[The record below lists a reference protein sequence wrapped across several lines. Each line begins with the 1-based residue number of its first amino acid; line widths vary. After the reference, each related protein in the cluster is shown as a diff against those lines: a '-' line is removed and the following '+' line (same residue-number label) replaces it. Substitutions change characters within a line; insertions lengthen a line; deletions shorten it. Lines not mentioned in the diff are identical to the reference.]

1 MRAEFPDLDVYPE
14 IAEFNREF
22 IRLMLDPAAPD
33 IEGLFGM
40 PQHSLQALR
49 APDFP
54 VYGSLDEVPCL
65 LVELAPLLS
74 SGSDSRM
81 GCHDMRRQ
89 KNAAISEEVSSVW
102 QSDVKVFA
110 AGLLTYIWSVVRR
123 DTAAARLFLGLRPES
138 IASLAAM
145 SFIEIR
151 NLVEHAPRK
160 LLARFTTDPRFWPDL
175 VRVANSP
182 DSETNTVARLAALP
196 LLVARTL
203 G

>member
-1 MRAEFPDLDVYPE
+1 MRAVFPDLDVYPE

-33 IEGLFGM
+33 TESLFGM
-40 PQHSLQALR
+40 PQQSLQALR
-49 APDFP
+49 ETDFP
-54 VYGSLDEVPCL
+54 IYGRLEEVPCL

-74 SGSDSRM
+74 SSADSPM
-81 GCHDMRRQ
+81 GCHDLRRQ
-89 KNAAISEEVSSVW
+89 QNGAISEEVSAVW
-102 QSDVKVFA
+102 QCDVKVFA

-123 DTAAARLFLGLRPES
+123 DTAAARLFLGLRQES
-138 IASLAAM
+138 ITSLAAM
-145 SFIEIR
+145 SFGEIR

-175 VRVANSP
+175 VRVANSA

>member
-49 APDFP
+49 EPDFP

-151 NLVEHAPRK
+151 KLVEHAPRK

-182 DSETNTVARLAALP
+182 DRETNTVARLAALP

>member
-1 MRAEFPDLDVYPE
+1 MRAKFPDLDVYPE

-22 IRLMLDPAAPD
+22 IRLMLDPDAPD

-40 PQHSLQALR
+40 PQQSLQALR
-49 APDFP
+49 EPDFP

-74 SGSDSRM
+74 SSADSPM

-89 KNAAISEEVSSVW
+89 QNVAISEEVSSVW
-102 QSDVKVFA
+102 QSEVKVFA

-151 NLVEHAPRK
+151 KLVEQAPRK
-160 LLARFTTDPRFWPDL
+160 LMARFTTDPRFWPDL
-175 VRVANSP
+175 VRVANLP

>member
-1 MRAEFPDLDVYPE
+1 MRAKLTDLDVYPE

-22 IRLMLDPAAPD
+22 IRLMLDPDAPD
-33 IEGLFGM
+33 TKDLFGM
-40 PQHSLQALR
+40 PQQSLQALR
-49 APDFP
+49 HPDFP

-74 SGSDSRM
+74 SRADSPVS
-81 GCHDMRRQ
+81 CHDRMRQ
-89 KNAAISEEVSSVW
+89 QNAAISEEASPAW

-151 NLVEHAPRK
+151 HLVEHAPRK

-182 DSETNTVARLAALP
+182 DSETTAVARLAALP

-203 G
+203 A

>member
-1 MRAEFPDLDVYPE
+1 MRAKIPDLDVYPE

-22 IRLMLDPAAPD
+22 IRLMLDPDAPD
-33 IEGLFGM
+33 IEDLFGM
-40 PQHSLQALR
+40 PQHSLRALR
-49 APDFP
+49 EPDFP

-74 SGSDSRM
+74 SSADSPM
-81 GCHDMRRQ
+81 GCHEMRRKQ
-89 KNAAISEEVSSVW
+89 NLAISEEVSSVW

-110 AGLLTYIWSVVRR
+110 ASLLTYIWSVVRR
-123 DTAAARLFLGLRPES
+123 DAAAASLFLGLRPES

-151 NLVEHAPRK
+151 KLVEHAPRK